1 MFSIIIPAYNAEGC
15 IARSISSVL
24 RQKYG
29 QFELIVVNDGST
41 DGTLEQIGKFSDE
54 RLRVITQENKGVSA
68 ARNAGIRNAQNPYIC
83 FLDADDEWYEDHL
96 AALKDAISV
105 FPDKLFFAALNH
117 AELLDGSIIEQF
129 DAVKE
134 KEPFYVEDFL
144 QYEFSNNLRKCFFTG
159 AVCAHKSA
167 FEKYGLFEEG
177 KSISEDEDMWNRIM
191 LYEGKVIIP
200 RVTVL
205 RHRDFSQLTR
215 RPTAGA
221 PYLFNS
227 RVDGYLSD
235 PSLSEKKKEELKRL
249 YNIMELS
256 SIRSLIVHGRKGEA
270 AERLKKVDRHYV
282 SPKKYYET
290 FVSFLIPSAVMKKR
304 LLAKTKNYYN

>member
-1 MFSIIIPAYNAEGC
+1 MFSVVVPAYNAEECLARC
-15 IARSISSVL
+15 INSIL
-24 RQKYG
+24 RQSYDR
-29 QFELIVVNDGST
+29 FEIIIVNDGST
-41 DGTLEQIGKFSDE
+41 DGTLEQAEKFSDE
-54 RLRVITQENKGVSA
+54 RIRVITQKNAGVSC
-68 ARNAGIRNAQNPYIC
+68 ARNTGIVNAKYPYIC
-83 FLDADDEWYEDHL
+83 FLDADDEWYKDHL
-96 AALKDAISV
+96 SALKDAISA
-105 FPDKLFFAALNH
+105 FPEKLFFVTFNH

-144 QYEFSNNLRKCFFTG
+144 QYEFANNLRKCFFTG
-159 AVCAHKSA
+159 AVCAHRSA

-205 RHRDFSQLTR
+205 RHRDHSQLTR

-256 SIRSLIVHGRKGEA
+256 SIRSLIVHGRKREA
-270 AERLKKVDRHYV
+270 AGRLKKIDRRYI

-290 FVSFLIPSAVMKKR
+290 YVSFLIPSAVMKKR
-304 LLAKTKNYYN
+304 LLGKNKNYFK